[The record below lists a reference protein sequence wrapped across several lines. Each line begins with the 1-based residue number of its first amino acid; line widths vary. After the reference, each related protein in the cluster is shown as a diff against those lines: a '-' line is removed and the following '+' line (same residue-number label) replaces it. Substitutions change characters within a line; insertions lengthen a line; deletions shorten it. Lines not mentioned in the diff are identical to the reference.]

1 MVSSPLLQFQIQDI
15 PPDGIAVVGDVP
27 FADLEVTDDELVRCP
42 RPLHFEL
49 RVSPVG
55 EDGILVRGRLSTELE
70 MTCDRCLEPVQVPIE
85 ESDVCHHLENVVGTV
100 VDLTED
106 LREDIL
112 LVFPQTCL
120 CQDECL
126 GLCPECGKNLND
138 GACTCR
144 TASAGENPWGALDN
158 LDLTER

>member
-1 MVSSPLLQFQIQDI
+1 MASTPAFQFQIQDL
-15 PPDGIAVVGDVP
+15 PPEGIAVSGEVS
-27 FADLEVTDDELVRCP
+27 FAELDIPDDELVRCP
-42 RPLHFEL
+42 ELLHYEL
-49 RVSPVG
+49 RISTVG
-55 EDGILVRGRLSTELE
+55 QGVLIRGRLSSELE
-70 MTCDRCLEPVQVPIE
+70 MTCDRCLDPVRVPIE
-85 ESDVCHHLENVVGTV
+85 DPEVCHHLEDVEGVI

-138 GACTCR
+138 GPCTCR
-144 TASAGENPWGALDN
+144 TASAGENPWGALDD